1 MPGKSLTEKEQRI
14 LFGNTRT
21 ATIYHHPL
29 SDPQLESDIGEDVGY
44 VAPDAVKKATLR
56 YMTAVRL
63 PYLTTSNKV
72 SDYGK
77 LCIYCNLHMSFTE
90 HEWKR
95 EQATRRRNGHDS
107 SASLRR
113 RNLVNGA
120 REMACTEYTNSKE
133 ALEDQRE
140 LSMKMVEDNGTW
152 TEMSFQEHKLTHE
165 NEKLSPREREFRAMM
180 KIPEELA

>member
-1 MPGKSLTEKEQRI
+1 MRGKSLTEKEQRI

-29 SDPQLESDIGEDVGY
+29 SNPRSESDIGEDVGY
-44 VAPDAVKKATLR
+44 VAPDAIKKATLR

-72 SDYGK
+72 SDYGRV
-77 LCIYCNLHMSFTE
+77 CVYCNFHMCFIET
-90 HEWKR
+90 EWKR
-95 EQATRRRNGHDS
+95 EQATRRRNGHDP

-120 REMACTEYTNSKE
+120 REMACVEYTHTEE
-133 ALEDQRE
+133 ALKDQRE
-140 LSMKMVEDNGTW
+140 VSMKMVEDNGAW
-152 TEMSFQEHKLTHE
+152 TEMSFQEHTLTHE
-165 NEKLSPREREFRAMM
+165 NEKLPPREQEFRAAM
-180 KIPEELA
+180 KVPEELA